1 MACPTDVGARSSR
14 AAGEASEPTT
24 FYRNEDQRHNRAGSS
39 SIAEAV
45 LGSLMS
51 FDLPAT
57 PVEIV
62 KVGDP
67 ALGNGT
73 RIVPQELFGA
83 PALHEL
89 IEVSSFS
96 RGRRLPRAG

>member
-1 MACPTDVGARSSR
+1 
-14 AAGEASEPTT
+14 
-24 FYRNEDQRHNRAGSS
+24 
-39 SIAEAV
+39 
-45 LGSLMS
+45 MS

-62 KVGDP
+62 KVGHP
-67 ALGNGT
+67 ALRNGT

>member
-1 MACPTDVGARSSR
+1 
-14 AAGEASEPTT
+14 
-24 FYRNEDQRHNRAGSS
+24 
-39 SIAEAV
+39 
-45 LGSLMS
+45 MS

-62 KVGDP
+62 KVGHP
-67 ALGNGT
+67 ALRNGT
-73 RIVPQELFGA
+73 RIVPQA
-83 PALHEL
+83 ALHEL

>member
-1 MACPTDVGARSSR
+1 MIFDV
-14 AAGEASEPTT
+14 
-24 FYRNEDQRHNRAGSS
+24 
-39 SIAEAV
+39 
-45 LGSLMS
+45 
-51 FDLPAT
+51 PAT

-62 KVGDP
+62 KVGHS
-67 ALGNGT
+67 ALRNGT
-73 RIVPQELFGA
+73 RIVPQELFGT